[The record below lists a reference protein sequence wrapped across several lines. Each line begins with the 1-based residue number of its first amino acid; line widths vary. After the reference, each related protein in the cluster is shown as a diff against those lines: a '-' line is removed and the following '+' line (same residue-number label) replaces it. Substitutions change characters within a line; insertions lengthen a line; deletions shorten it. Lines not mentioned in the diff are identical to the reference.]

1 MLVTGFPAGTFQ
13 TNCWLVATA
22 PGSEALVV
30 DPGQDALDGIDELC
44 RRHRLK
50 PVAALLTHGHLD
62 HVWTVAP
69 LAGAHGIPAFVH
81 PADRHLLTDPLAGFG
96 PESRAAF
103 GGLTL
108 QEPDDVRELADGQV
122 VELAGVRLVV
132 DHAPGHTQGH
142 VTFRSADDGGQPG
155 QLLAGDLVFAGS
167 IGRTDLPAGRP
178 PRCWPRW
185 PPGSCPCRTRW
196 WCCPATARP
205 PPSAGSGPPTRSWPG
220 SIRWEPGVSGRFEAP
235 KGTFDQLP
243 PASGSRAEVERIML
257 EQARLAGYQ
266 PIETP
271 IFEDTA
277 VFARGVGE
285 ATDVVQK
292 EMYTFSDKGGRSLT
306 LRPELTAGVVRAL
319 IEHGRLTTGLTKVVC
334 SGPQFRYERPQAGRQ
349 RQFSQVDIEAMGSDA
364 PAIDADV
371 VLVGHEVFRR
381 LQIPVTLL
389 LTSLGDPVCRP
400 AYREALLTFL
410 HGLGDKLPAAA
421 RARAEQNP
429 LRVLDMKDPL
439 VEELT
444 AEAPL
449 MRDFLCG
456 ACKAHDEAVRELL
469 AGVGVEWVEAPRLVR
484 GLDYYVRTTFEW
496 QAGSLDAAQN
506 ALGGGG
512 RYDGLSEALGGP
524 PAPGI
529 GWALGLDRTVLA
541 LEQAGRLP
549 ADPWRLDALVL
560 PLVPAAIVPAQG
572 LVRDLRR
579 AGLVADL
586 PYADRTLNGHM
597 KAAAKAGARTV
608 VILGEQELAA
618 GQAAVR
624 DMTARD
630 QRPVPLDQVVDQVRR
645 VAGGGAP

>member
-1 MLVTGFPAGTFQ
+1 M
-13 TNCWLVATA
+13 
-22 PGSEALVV
+22 
-30 DPGQDALDGIDELC
+30 
-44 RRHRLK
+44 
-50 PVAALLTHGHLD
+50 
-62 HVWTVAP
+62 
-69 LAGAHGIPAFVH
+69 
-81 PADRHLLTDPLAGFG
+81 
-96 PESRAAF
+96 SR
-103 GGLTL
+103 
-108 QEPDDVRELADGQV
+108 
-122 VELAGVRLVV
+122 
-132 DHAPGHTQGH
+132 
-142 VTFRSADDGGQPG
+142 
-155 QLLAGDLVFAGS
+155 
-167 IGRTDLPAGRP
+167 
-178 PRCWPRW
+178 
-185 PPGSCPCRTRW
+185 
-196 WCCPATARP
+196 
-205 PPSAGSGPPTRSWPG
+205 
-220 SIRWEPGVSGRFEAP
+220 RFEAP

-257 EQARLAGYQ
+257 EQARLAGYE

-381 LQIPVTLL
+381 LEIPVTLL

-400 AYREALLTFL
+400 AYREALLAFL

-449 MRDFLCG
+449 MRDYLCG

-469 AGVGVEWVEAPRLVR
+469 AGVGVEWAEAPGWSGVSTTTSAPPSNGRPGRWTPPRTRSGAAAATTGCRRPWAARPPPDRL
-484 GLDYYVRTTFEW
+484 
-496 QAGSLDAAQN
+496 
-506 ALGGGG
+506 
-512 RYDGLSEALGGP
+512 GP
-524 PAPGI
+524 RPRPHGARPG
-529 GWALGLDRTVLA
+529 
-541 LEQAGRLP
+541 AGRP
-549 ADPWRLDALVL
+549 PPGRPWRLDALVL
-560 PLVPAAIVPAQG
+560 PLVPAAVVPAQG

-586 PYADRTLNGHM
+586 PYAERTLNGHM

-608 VILGEQELAA
+608 VILGEQELDA

-624 DMTARD
+624 DMTAATSAVPSTRSSTTCAGSPAEVPMT
-630 QRPVPLDQVVDQVRR
+630 RPCSAPCAPTPAGACGPPTPDRGPAGRLGGPPARPRR
-645 VAGGGAP
+645 GGLPRPARRLRGRAGGGPPRRGTGRGRHPDRGLRPGRGHGQGPPGRQREPELPTGEVEVAADAVEVLAPSETPPFPLEGRTDADETLRLQYRYLDLRRRRPGAAWRSGPPPTPPCAGSSVSAASSRSRPRT